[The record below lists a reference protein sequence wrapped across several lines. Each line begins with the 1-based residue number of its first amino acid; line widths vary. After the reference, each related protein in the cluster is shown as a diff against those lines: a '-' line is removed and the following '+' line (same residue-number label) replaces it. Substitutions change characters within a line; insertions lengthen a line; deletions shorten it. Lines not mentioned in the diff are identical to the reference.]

1 MISPK
6 SALPLLAALAL
17 LPGFHQSAFAGSAS
31 GVGGPAE
38 RSVMAQNQDK
48 DRAADDR
55 KDDDADSAA
64 DEDDD
69 FDDMDMGVDEDD
81 DDDASQKGDDAR
93 RDGDR
98 KN

>member
-1 MISPK
+1 MASPK

-17 LPGFHQSAFAGSAS
+17 VPGLNQTAFAGTAS

-38 RSVMAQNQDK
+38 RLVMAQNQGK

-55 KDDDADSAA
+55 KDDEDDAAA
-64 DEDDD
+64 SEDDD

-81 DDDASQKGDDAR
+81 DDDASQKGDDVR
-93 RDGDR
+93 PDGDR